1 MSFLELLNIP
11 ILGIVEGLSTIGT
24 IALYASLAASAAGS
38 YISYASAQTAAKQA
52 EYNAQA
58 QQDEIAQEKRRQAAE
73 EAENQRRAVQEQRR
87 QRAAQLAAMGSTGAM
102 LGTGTP
108 LAIEADTWAKQQT
121 ELADAQRMAEL
132 SQRQLAYQGYSIG
145 FEGKT
150 QAAAIRRQATG
161 QAISDLGSLAGQAYG
176 SFSTRPTST
185 QPTAYNY
192 KTRQPMAG
200 STNIG

>member
-1 MSFLELLNIP
+1 MFPDFFQVMPLAYGLESLAY
-11 ILGIVEGLSTIGT
+11 IGY
-24 IALYASLAASAAGS
+24 IAAIAASAAGS
-38 YISYASAQTAAKQA
+38 YVSYQSSQTAAKQA

-58 QQDEIAQEKRRQAAE
+58 QQDAIAQEQKRQAAE
-73 EAENQRRAVQEQRR
+73 ESENQRRAVQEQRR

-121 ELADAQRMAEL
+121 ELADAQRVAEL
-132 SQRQLAYQGYSIG
+132 SQRQLAYQGYAIG